1 MLGRFTSSLV
11 SALVLATTAI
21 PTATA
26 SAAAAPPQ
34 PTKGTLPG
42 VTVRTGDGTAGKGQA
57 AVVADLNGRPVQFTS
72 YTTTDFQAQRNPFTL
87 WAWQPDRRRF
97 VKTEY
102 GELAV
107 SPDGR
112 WTVAHLESPREPGK
126 DRLRITDRKTGTSRD
141 IEIELTEYSP
151 VSTENGG
158 TQYPQMR
165 WPRWS
170 PDGKKLL
177 FTVSLARQGDRSAG
191 VLILDLPDFTPR
203 FIKIHKALVTVG
215 GFEWNQDGT
224 RFLVRH
230 GRLGSTTVRLYDLQ
244 GKAAKE
250 HQVRGRPGGDGR
262 GVFSPSGKRFV
273 TACLPLEKAAC
284 VWDAATGKAV
294 TRLPIVAGARPTT
307 LGWYDEKHL
316 LISTAAGIGIIDL
329 KGRVTETLL
338 KLGRRSEIYP
348 HFSALK

>member
-1 MLGRFTSSLV
+1 M
-11 SALVLATTAI
+11 
-21 PTATA
+21 
-26 SAAAAPPQ
+26 
-34 PTKGTLPG
+34 
-42 VTVRTGDGTAGKGQA
+42 
-57 AVVADLNGRPVQFTS
+57 VADLNGRPVQLTS
-72 YTTTDFQAQRNPFTL
+72 YTTADFQAQRNPFTL

-97 VKTEY
+97 VKTDYQET
-102 GELAV
+102 AV

-112 WTVAHLESPREPGK
+112 WTVAHLTFTEPGK
-126 DRLRITDRKTGTSRD
+126 DRLRIIDRKTGKSRD
-141 IEIELTEYSP
+141 IEIELTEYTP
-151 VSTENGG
+151 STENGG

-177 FTVSLARQGDRSAG
+177 FTVSLARQDDRSAG

-244 GKAAKE
+244 GKAVKE
-250 HQVRGRPGGDGR
+250 YQVRGRPGGDGR

-294 TRLPIVAGARPTT
+294 TRLPVVAGARPTT

-316 LISTAAGIGIIDL
+316 LISTAAGIGIVDL

-338 KLGRRSEIYP
+338 KLGKSSEIYP
-348 HFSALK
+348 HFGAVR

>member
-1 MLGRFTSSLV
+1 MLGRFVSSLV
-11 SALVLATTAI
+11 SALVLTTT
-21 PTATA
+21 TATA
-26 SAAAAPPQ
+26 ASAVAPPPQ
-34 PTKGTLPG
+34 PTRGPLPG
-42 VTVRTGDGTAGKGQA
+42 VTERTGDGQFGKGQA
-57 AVVADLNGRPVQFTS
+57 AVVADLNGRPIQLAS
-72 YTTTDFQAQRNPFTL
+72 YTTVDMQNHGGPFAL

-97 VKTEY
+97 IKSDY
-102 GELAV
+102 ADSAV

-112 WTVAHLESPREPGK
+112 WTVGRLESREELGK
-126 DRLRITDRKTGTSRD
+126 SRLRILDRTTGKSRD
-141 IEIELTEYSP
+141 VAIQPTDYTPAESD
-151 VSTENGG
+151 NGG

-215 GFEWNQDGT
+215 GFEWNNDGT

-244 GKAAKE
+244 GKATKE
-250 HQVRGRPGGDGR
+250 YQVRGRPGGDGR
-262 GVFSPSGKRFV
+262 GAFSPSGKRFV

-294 TRLPIVAGARPTT
+294 TRLPIVSSGRATT

-316 LISTAAGIGIIDL
+316 LISTMAGVGIVDL

-338 KLGRRSEIYP
+338 KLGKKSEIYP

>member
-1 MLGRFTSSLV
+1 MLGRFTFGLV
-11 SALVLATTAI
+11 SALVLATD
-21 PTATA
+21 PA
-26 SAAAAPPQ
+26 SAAAPLPQ
-34 PTKGTLPG
+34 PTKGPLPG
-42 VTVRTGDGTAGKGQA
+42 VTERMGDGQVRKGQA
-57 AVVADLNGRPVQFTS
+57 AVAADLNGRPVRFTS
-72 YTTTDFQAQRNPFTL
+72 YRTTDFQPQGNPFTL

-97 VKTEY
+97 VKTDY
-102 GELAV
+102 GEMAV
-107 SPDGR
+107 SPGGR
-112 WTVAHLESPREPGK
+112 WTVAHLETPREQVK
-126 DRLRITDRKTGTSRD
+126 DRLRITDRNTGESRD
-141 IEIELTEYSP
+141 IDIELTEYTP
-151 VSTENGG
+151 ASTENGG

-250 HQVRGRPGGDGR
+250 YQVRGRPGGDGR

-294 TRLPIVAGARPTT
+294 TRLPIVGGGRPTT

-316 LISTAAGIGIIDL
+316 LISTAAGIGIMDL
-329 KGRVTETLL
+329 TGRVTETLL
-338 KLGRRSEIYP
+338 KLGKNSEIYP
-348 HFSALK
+348 HFSAT

>member
-1 MLGRFTSSLV
+1 M
-11 SALVLATTAI
+11 
-21 PTATA
+21 
-26 SAAAAPPQ
+26 
-34 PTKGTLPG
+34 K
-42 VTVRTGDGTAGKGQA
+42 
-57 AVVADLNGRPVQFTS
+57 
-72 YTTTDFQAQRNPFTL
+72 TDYQET
-87 WAWQPDRRRF
+87 
-97 VKTEY
+97 
-102 GELAV
+102 AV

-112 WTVAHLESPREPGK
+112 WTVAHLTFTEPGK
-126 DRLRITDRKTGTSRD
+126 DRLRIIDRKTGKSRD
-141 IEIELTEYSP
+141 IEIELTEYTP
-151 VSTENGG
+151 STENGG

-177 FTVSLARQGDRSAG
+177 FTVSLARQDDRSAG

-244 GKAAKE
+244 GKAVKE
-250 HQVRGRPGGDGR
+250 YQVRGRPGGDGR

-294 TRLPIVAGARPTT
+294 TRLPVVAGARPTT

-316 LISTAAGIGIIDL
+316 LISTAAGIGIVDL

-338 KLGRRSEIYP
+338 KLGKSSEIYP
-348 HFSALK
+348 HFGAVR

>member
-1 MLGRFTSSLV
+1 MLGRFVSSLV
-11 SALVLATTAI
+11 GALVLTTA
-21 PTATA
+21 TATAAA
-26 SAAAAPPQ
+26 SAAAPSPQ
-34 PTKGTLPG
+34 PTRGSLPG
-42 VTVRTGDGTAGKGQA
+42 VTEWTGNGQTGKGQA
-57 AVVADLNGRPVQFTS
+57 AVVADLNGRPIQLTS
-72 YTTTDFQAQRNPFTL
+72 YSTTNFQAQGNPFAL
-87 WAWQPDRRRF
+87 WTWQPDRKRF
-97 VKTEY
+97 IKTDY
-102 GELAV
+102 GEVAV

-112 WTVAHLESPREPGK
+112 WTVARLESPREPGK
-126 DRLRITDRKTGTSRD
+126 NRLRILDRTTGKSRD
-141 IEIELTEYSP
+141 VAIELTEYTP
-151 VSTENGG
+151 ASTENGG

-177 FTVSLARQGDRSAG
+177 FTVSLARQDDRSAG

-203 FIKIHKALVTVG
+203 FIKIYKALVTVG

-230 GRLGSTTVRLYDLQ
+230 GRLGSTTVRLYNLQ
-244 GKAAKE
+244 GKATRE
-250 HQVRGRPGGDGR
+250 YQVRGRPGGDGR

-294 TRLPIVAGARPTT
+294 TRLPIASARSTT

-316 LISTAAGIGIIDL
+316 LISTAAGIGIVDL

-338 KLGRRSEIYP
+338 KLGRRTEIYP

>member
-1 MLGRFTSSLV
+1 MLGRFMSSLV
-11 SALVLATTAI
+11 SALVLASTAL

-26 SAAAAPPQ
+26 SAAVSPPQ

-42 VTVRTGDGTAGKGQA
+42 VTVRTGDGKIGKGQA
-57 AVVADLNGRPVQFTS
+57 AVATDLNGRPVQFTS

-97 VKTEY
+97 VKTDYRET
-102 GELAV
+102 AV

-112 WTVAHLESPREPGK
+112 WTVAHLTSTEPGK
-126 DRLRITDRKTGTSRD
+126 DRLRIIDRKTGKSRD
-141 IEIELTEYSP
+141 IEIELTEHTP
-151 VSTENGG
+151 ASTENGG

-177 FTVSLARQGDRSAG
+177 FTVGLARQDDRSAG

-244 GKAAKE
+244 GKAVKE
-250 HQVRGRPGGDGR
+250 YQVRGRPGGDGR

-294 TRLPIVAGARPTT
+294 TRLPVVAGARPTT

-338 KLGRRSEIYP
+338 KLGKNSEIYP
-348 HFSALK
+348 HFGALK

>member
-1 MLGRFTSSLV
+1 MLGRFASSLV
-11 SALVLATTAI
+11 SALMLA
-21 PTATA
+21 TATA
-26 SAAAAPPQ
+26 TAASAAVPQPQ
-34 PTKGTLPG
+34 PTRGPLPG
-42 VTVRTGDGTAGKGQA
+42 VTERTGNGPAGKGQA
-57 AVVADLNGRPVQFTS
+57 EVVADLNGRPIQLTS
-72 YTTTDFQAQRNPFTL
+72 YGTVNVQAQGDPFAL

-97 VKTEY
+97 IKTDY
-102 GELAV
+102 GEVAV

-112 WTVAHLESPREPGK
+112 WTVARLGSPREPGK
-126 DRLRITDRKTGTSRD
+126 DRLRIFDRTTGKSRD
-141 IEIELTEYSP
+141 VAIQLTEYTP
-151 VSTENGG
+151 ADTENGG

-170 PDGKKLL
+170 PDGQKLL
-177 FTVSLARQGDRSAG
+177 FTVSLARQDDRSAG

-203 FIKIHKALVTVG
+203 FLKIHKALVTVG
-215 GFEWNQDGT
+215 GFEWNHDGT

-230 GRLGSTTVRLYDLQ
+230 GRLGGTTVRLYDLQ
-244 GKAAKE
+244 GKATRE
-250 HQVRGRPGGDGR
+250 YQVRGRPGGDGR

-284 VWDAATGKAV
+284 VWDAVTGKAV
-294 TRLPIVAGARPTT
+294 TRIPIVAGSRPTT

-316 LISTAAGIGIIDL
+316 LISTAAGIGIVDL

-338 KLGRRSEIYP
+338 KIGRKSQIYP

>member
-1 MLGRFTSSLV
+1 MLGRFASVLV
-11 SALVLATTAI
+11 STLVLAATAL
-21 PTATA
+21 PTA
-26 SAAAAPPQ
+26 SAAAPPAQ
-34 PTKGTLPG
+34 PTKGPLPG
-42 VTVRTGDGTAGKGQA
+42 VTERTRDGQVGKGQA
-57 AVVADLNGRPVQFTS
+57 VVVADLNGRPVQFTS
-72 YTTTDFQAQRNPFTL
+72 YGTTDLQPRRNPFTL

-97 VKTEY
+97 VKTDY
-102 GELAV
+102 AELAV

-112 WTVAHLESPREPGK
+112 WTVAHLESPGEPGK
-126 DRLRITDRKTGTSRD
+126 DRLRITDRKTGKSQD
-141 IEIELTEYSP
+141 LDIELTEYTP
-151 VSTENGG
+151 ADTGNGG
-158 TQYPQMR
+158 TRYPQMR

-177 FTVSLARQGDRSAG
+177 FTVSLARQDDRSAG
-191 VLILDLPDFTPR
+191 VLILDLPDFAPR

-244 GKAAKE
+244 GEAAKE
-250 HQVRGRPGGDGR
+250 YEVRGRPGGDGR

-294 TRLPIVAGARPTT
+294 TRLPVVAGARPTT

-316 LISTAAGIGIIDL
+316 LISTAAGIGIMDL

-338 KLGRRSEIYP
+338 KLGRNSAIYP